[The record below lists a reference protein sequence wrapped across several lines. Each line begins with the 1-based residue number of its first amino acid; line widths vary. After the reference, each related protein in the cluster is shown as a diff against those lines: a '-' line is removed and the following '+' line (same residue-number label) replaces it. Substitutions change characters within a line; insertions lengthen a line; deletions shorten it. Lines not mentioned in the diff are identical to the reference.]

1 MDIMKCYNYY
11 FSKDFPMMIGLGRE
25 VEQSLKH
32 LSGGRK
38 ILFYIVIFTECMRFL
53 APVYLRLNN
62 RDLTRKYAAV
72 LKGSNFCAKNCV

>member
-1 MDIMKCYNYY
+1 
-11 FSKDFPMMIGLGRE
+11 MMIGLGRE

-38 ILFYIVIFTECMRFL
+38 DFILHCYFHRVYEIL

-62 RDLTRKYAAV
+62 RDLTRKYV
-72 LKGSNFCAKNCV
+72 CCVKRFKFLCKNCF